1 MEYKVTVISNEGKSK
16 TLNDNS
22 GYGMIPISR
31 GDFWE
36 LLSDLDK
43 GKIKSFSVTLSKD
56 YEK

>member
-1 MEYKVTVISNEGKSK
+1 MEYKVTVISNEGKRR

-43 GKIKSFSVTLSKD
+43 GKIKSFSV
-56 YEK
+56 